1 MAIAKMCPGKK
12 GFGKKQA
19 KADSLNQNQR
29 KTFTNYKTMTKS
41 SLFEITKLSVI

>member
-1 MAIAKMCPGKK
+1 MAKMCPRKK

-29 KTFTNYKTMTKS
+29 KTFTNYKTLMTKS
-41 SLFEITKLSVI
+41 SLFEITKLPVI